1 MKFLILLILFIST
14 KSFAIDINDILDVDE
29 LNALGKINEIQN
41 SLKPNLKTR
50 GVGSNIFR
58 DNAPRTAIIF
68 SSSGLGEEGLGSGIL
83 IDDRGYIVTNFHV
96 IANEDSSYFNPVNM
110 VGFCTNSRYDPDKSS
125 PNMKAEIISY
135 SKHNDL
141 ALIKVS
147 SNGVK
152 NITPALLE
160 TDTSNILIGDEAH
173 AIGNPNYEYC
183 TYTDGKISQIRD
195 YEWSYSEN
203 HTDLYGEVIQTNT
216 EIEPGNSGGPLF
228 NNDGKLIGINS
239 FGKDSSINFA
249 VSVSEVIYFLN
260 NLPVIDQKNIDPNC
274 SLRTNPKTEQNEEYL
289 IKKYDGNCDGYLEKI
304 SWDENFDGVPEYI
317 DIDRNANTI
326 IDVMARMDGNILKY
340 YFDENEDGN
349 FYDKIC
355 TAVSIEDGLY
365 DCINK

>member
-1 MKFLILLILFIST
+1 MKFLILLILFVST

-216 EIEPGNSGGPLF
+216 EIEPGNS
-228 NNDGKLIGINS
+228 
-239 FGKDSSINFA
+239 
-249 VSVSEVIYFLN
+249 
-260 NLPVIDQKNIDPNC
+260 
-274 SLRTNPKTEQNEEYL
+274 
-289 IKKYDGNCDGYLEKI
+289 
-304 SWDENFDGVPEYI
+304 
-317 DIDRNANTI
+317 
-326 IDVMARMDGNILKY
+326 
-340 YFDENEDGN
+340 
-349 FYDKIC
+349 
-355 TAVSIEDGLY
+355 
-365 DCINK
+365 